1 MAVVLL
7 VSSTEGR
14 TLLREGEVEEEEEEE
29 EEEEASDPL
38 SESIFPPRD
47 ND

>member
-29 EEEEASDPL
+29 EEEASDPL